1 MPPQKPTTVG
11 EARVKIAE
19 IQSWL
24 ATLSVQLSKQPETDI
39 LEDHDYLEPDDFA
52 VLTSMGLGRGCR

>member
-11 EARVKIAE
+11 EARAKIAE

-24 ATLSVQLSKQPETDI
+24 ETLSVHLSKESETDI
-39 LEDHDYLEPDDFA
+39 LEDHDYLQPADFA
-52 VLTSMGLGRGCR
+52 VLKSIGLGRGC